1 MSQFLARLKALGHK
15 AEQVRLAIDAAPAR
29 AAQLREAIQGTA
41 GRLQELRGEIE
52 GTLTDLKADTDTSIA
67 SKLSELDGADELF
80 LRAGFR
86 LKGIDMEQ
94 GAAPRVLVLL
104 ERTGRAVESPDRL
117 LAACGDRRT
126 LLAILA
132 ALERAR
138 NTADD
143 VSFRGFE
150 LSAVTVQLG
159 HAPAVRM
166 HWLPT
171 TATSSPATT
180 PPPLPL
186 PQTARP
192 SSAEVSKAPAPATS
206 AFGGYGTGS
215 FFEQHAAPPSGIRES
230 ATENS
235 PKDLDAMAAT
245 PKAAVPPSVEK
256 PASADWRKDALAR
269 FKKMPDLR

>member
-1 MSQFLARLKALGHK
+1 MSQFLARLKALGQR

-52 GTLTDLKADTDTSIA
+52 GTLTDLRADTDTSIA

-94 GAAPRVLVLL
+94 GASPRVLVLL

-143 VSFRGFE
+143 VAFRGFE

-171 TATSSPATT
+171 EASTASAAT
-180 PPPLPL
+180 PPPLP
-186 PQTARP
+186 QAARP
-192 SSAEVSKAPAPATS
+192 STAEVPKPPAPATS

-215 FFEQHAAPPSGIRES
+215 FFEARASATAKTSDAGLENATPEKGTTAGSPTPAGPASAAKAAP
-230 ATENS
+230 
-235 PKDLDAMAAT
+235 
-245 PKAAVPPSVEK
+245 
-256 PASADWRKDALAR
+256 ADWRKDALAR

>member
-1 MSQFLARLKALGHK
+1 MSQFLARLKALGQR

-52 GTLTDLKADTDTSIA
+52 GTLTDLRADTDTSIA

-94 GAAPRVLVLL
+94 GASPRVLVLL

-143 VSFRGFE
+143 VAFRGFE

-166 HWLPT
+166 HWLPSE
-171 TATSSPATT
+171 SST
-180 PPPLPL
+180 PPPLPQ
-186 PQTARP
+186 PARP
-192 SSAEVSKAPAPATS
+192 SVAEAPKSPAPATS

-215 FFEQHAAPPSGIRES
+215 FFEARAS
-230 ATENS
+230 ATQKTPDASLEN
-235 PKDLDAMAAT
+235 AT
-245 PKAAVPPSVEK
+245 PEK
-256 PASADWRKDALAR
+256 EATAGSQRPAGPASTEKSAPADWRKDALAR

>member
-29 AAQLREAIQGTA
+29 AAQIRDAIQGTA

-52 GTLTDLKADTDTSIA
+52 GTLTDLKADNDTSIA

-132 ALERAR
+132 ALERSR

-150 LSAVTVQLG
+150 LTGVTVQLG

-171 TATSSPATT
+171 GEAVPTVAT
-180 PPPLPL
+180 PPPLP
-186 PQTARP
+186 
-192 SSAEVSKAPAPATS
+192 SSRAAAEAAKSPAPAPATS

-215 FFEQHAAPPSGIRES
+215 FFEQHAAPPRGIRES

-235 PKDLDAMAAT
+235 SKDLDAMAAT
-245 PKAAVPPSVEK
+245 PKSAVPPSAEK
-256 PASADWRKDALAR
+256 PATADWRKDALAR